1 MKKKLFVAAALAAIV
16 LPRQLHAEITV
27 EAFYEPLESYGD
39 WIEVGDYGYCWQP
52 RDIASEWRP
61 YTVGEWVY
69 TDAGW
74 TWDSDEPYGWA
85 TYHYGRWAHLARHGW
100 VWVPDTEW
108 GPSWVS
114 WRHGDRYT
122 GWAPLPPESHVSV
135 GVSLGG
141 WVDAYFDVGPTAY
154 SFVETRYLGAPRLA
168 SVLVP
173 PRQNITVINET
184 RNVTNIS
191 VVNNVVINNGP
202 DYNLVAQRAERP
214 IRKLRL
220 AREEVASVNAVT
232 KAKIEGD
239 TLTIPAPRLAAQ
251 PGAKPRKVGRRVER
265 AEIDNGWQNAGPAP
279 AFEKVREKIKAEA
292 KVPENLPPRP
302 IAKERARTAARGDA
316 NSKGEATTPKT
327 ETAAPP
333 AETAT
338 PPAETAVPA
347 AVPAKNPVAKPG
359 KERKAA
365 GKKQAETAPT
375 AVSPK
380 RPKDQPEPLRQREP
394 QADTPELPESS
405 PTAQPKERAP
415 DTVKPP
421 GDSQAEKR
429 LEKAKRNR
437 AEIDQTPAAGQ
448 PKDRTPET
456 VKPDADV
463 SQTGKQKAKRDR
475 LKADQPP
482 VAGQPGQ
489 RQSERVKVR
498 ENPVQT
504 QERIEGSK
512 PNRPDFSQPPA
523 AKKQKQHSEP
533 TNPVENVP
541 QAKNR
546 TEKQPKVTEGQRRK
560 ENGTAVAPQPQRPK
574 VNAAANPNRA
584 TQVVAPAAGQGQPQ
598 VAKKEGKKKGGK
610 ADSNEPQ

>member
-1 MKKKLFVAAALAAIV
+1 VRNGLVNKSMPSADKLTVMKNHLVLAALCAAFLI
-16 LPRQLHAEITV
+16 PNRSEAEITV

-52 RDIASEWRP
+52 RDIGSEWRP

-85 TYHYGRWAHLARHGW
+85 TYHYGRWVRLSGRGW

-114 WRHGDRYT
+114 WRHSDRYT

-173 PRQNITVINET
+173 ARQNITIINET

-191 VVNNVVINNGP
+191 VVNNVIVNNGP

-239 TLTIPAPRLAAQ
+239 TIRMATPRLAAQ
-251 PGAKPRKVGRRVER
+251 PGAKPRKLGRKVER
-265 AEIDNGWQNAGPAP
+265 AQVDNGWQDAGPAP
-279 AFEKVREKIKAEA
+279 AVQKVREKMKAEA

-302 IAKERARTAARGDA
+302 AAKERARTAARGDET
-316 NSKGEATTPKT
+316 SKGEAALPKA
-327 ETAAPP
+327 ETGAPP

-338 PPAETAVPA
+338 PPAETTAPPTA
-347 AVPAKNPVAKPG
+347 DPAKTRGENTA
-359 KERKAA
+359 KERKA
-365 GKKQAETAPT
+365 GQKKQDEIAPAAE
-375 AVSPK
+375 SPK
-380 RPKDQPEPLRQREP
+380 RRKNQPEPLPQREP
-394 QADTPELPESS
+394 RADKPELPES
-405 PTAQPKERAP
+405 PAAQPDKRP
-415 DTVKPP
+415 DTVKPQ
-421 GDSQAEKR
+421 GDIPRAETR
-429 LEKAKRNR
+429 LEKAK
-437 AEIDQTPAAGQ
+437 P
-448 PKDRTPET
+448 DRP
-456 VKPDADV
+456 
-463 SQTGKQKAKRDR
+463 Q
-475 LKADQPP
+475 ADQP
-482 VAGQPGQ
+482 A
-489 RQSERVKVR
+489 RQKERRSERVK
-498 ENPVQT
+498 PVEDPAQA
-504 QERIEGSK
+504 QERIQRSK
-512 PNRPDFSQPPA
+512 PNKGNSPQPPPA
-523 AKKQKQHSEP
+523 LKRERPEP
-533 TNPVENVP
+533 ANPVENVP
-541 QAKNR
+541 QAKQNR
-546 TEKQPKVTEGQRRK
+546 MEKAGKVAGAQQQRRN
-560 ENGTAVAPQPQRPK
+560 ENRMAVAPQPQRPK
-574 VNAAANPNRA
+574 VNAPNPNRA
-584 TQVVAPAAGQGQPQ
+584 AQVPPAVRQGQPQ
-598 VAKKEGKKKGGK
+598 AARKEGKKKGAK
-610 ADSNEPQ
+610 AEENVPQ